1 MKIFKKSM
9 CLLLAVVMVLGMAIT
24 ASAVETTET
33 MSVTASKANPAVGE
47 EFSIYL
53 NASGDIA
60 ECGCFHAHFPVRSGH
75 SVILPF
81 SSYFALTSFT

>member
-53 NASGDIA
+53 NASGNIAARRQDIA
-60 ECGCFHAHFPVRSGH
+60 AGTEVPVGT
-75 SVILPF
+75 VIDVEF
-81 SSYFALTSFT
+81 SDLNQTSQ